1 MLKIKDVR
9 KMDIN
14 QRHKMILDAIVSMY
28 IKNGEPVASQTLQD
42 ALNIRVS
49 SATLRNE
56 MAMLTKLGYLN
67 QPHVSAGRVPTNK
80 AYRYYV
86 SNIDKSRKISPK
98 DREKI
103 ELRFDALDK
112 DSARFL
118 PGAAKLFSDLL
129 GYTVI
134 ISPPRDKE
142 LQFVN
147 FTAVKTGRFTVA
159 FVATT
164 TRGEVQTRVVKLSNE
179 ISTARVAHINQII
192 NARLCF
198 VCYDDID
205 RRYFR
210 RLTKQLE
217 KENPAYAQLLQGA
230 LALIADANNKSLYVY
245 GQEKLLNTSHFDKNI
260 GDMLKLFS
268 DTERMKSI
276 ITPKYDGV
284 SVVYGDELPIDNVE
298 NACFISTKYYAGS
311 AVSGVLRVVC
321 PQTVDYER
329 LFAAV
334 EYFAGLLTRSITGF
348 ERK

>member
-1 MLKIKDVR
+1 M
-9 KMDIN
+9 
-14 QRHKMILDAIVSMY
+14 
-28 IKNGEPVASQTLQD
+28 
-42 ALNIRVS
+42 
-49 SATLRNE
+49 
-56 MAMLTKLGYLN
+56 
-67 QPHVSAGRVPTNK
+67 
-80 AYRYYV
+80 
-86 SNIDKSRKISPK
+86 
-98 DREKI
+98 
-103 ELRFDALDK
+103 
-112 DSARFL
+112 
-118 PGAAKLFSDLL
+118 
-129 GYTVI
+129 
-134 ISPPRDKE
+134 
-142 LQFVN
+142 
-147 FTAVKTGRFTVA
+147 
-159 FVATT
+159 
-164 TRGEVQTRVVKLSNE
+164 
-179 ISTARVAHINQII
+179 AHINQII

-268 DTERMKSI
+268 DTEKMKSI
-276 ITPKYDGV
+276 ITSKYDGV